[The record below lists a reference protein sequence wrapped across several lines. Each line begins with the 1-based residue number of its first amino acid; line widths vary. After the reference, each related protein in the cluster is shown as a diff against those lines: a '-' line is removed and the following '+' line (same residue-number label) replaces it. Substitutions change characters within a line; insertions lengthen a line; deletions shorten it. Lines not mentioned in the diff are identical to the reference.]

1 MSLPSIPQT
10 LNFFISYNYYLPT
23 LEPEKILVLE
33 TNNPHQIKIITNS
46 QKQPNLSLEF
56 QDVAS
61 GLIMKLK
68 NSQLR
73 DFLVEKILGD
83 RKQNIKSYVTNLE
96 IFEKSRPPRL
106 GAFYTSESLV
116 NKIISQIE
124 LKPNFKYL
132 DPAVG
137 TGNFIL
143 ILAKKLLTKFSF
155 DSVDEIL
162 NLIYGFDLDWEA
174 LEIAKIRFLLELDNF
189 FSIDISTYKNLN
201 FYQTDFTVKAAQGF
215 NFINNFHIIY
225 KDSKQVINI
234 KKELKF
240 DYILGNPPF
249 ITFYGR
255 RSKKL
260 PESHRKY
267 YLSNYVFIP
276 DTVKNGKLNLYMFF
290 IEHGLNL
297 LKTGGSL
304 IYLLDN
310 SIYETS
316 AYYLRK
322 WIIENFQIKSIQM
335 GLANFENVASGQTI
349 WHITNIYPE
358 KSVLVEDFSQH
369 KIQQINQ
376 DKWLQDIECRISIS
390 DSNSILDKLTQNQLL
405 IDYFPRKSIRTCC
418 MLLNL
423 TEKFLVTKEDYQ
435 RDKSGLIMPYLEG
448 GKSLSSLDKPFE
460 FCHYIKY
467 DYELQLRL
475 SEEIRVRLEKEGIKN
490 KKRIGLGQLE
500 IYRSPKIFIRQSSDR
515 LIAKFTNE
523 NFMANNS
530 LYVLTPIYSNF
541 QKKNW
546 ANILIYTE
554 RLLNSKL
561 YLYLAY
567 KMSIIRK
574 NPKQQPQIKVSDL
587 KRLPFWLDEKSLFF
601 EKVISIHPIDRNKI
615 NCLIYQKL
623 KFTNQE
629 ISEIESFSLL
639 V

>member
-1 MSLPSIPQT
+1 MTSNYPYQT
-10 LNFFISYNYYLPT
+10 
-23 LEPEKILVLE
+23 
-33 TNNPHQIKIITNS
+33 KIITNS
-46 QKQPNLSLEF
+46 QDKPYLTPEFKDVVSSLI
-56 QDVAS
+56 
-61 GLIMKLK
+61 LKLK

-73 DFLVEKILGD
+73 DFMIEKIIGD
-83 RKQNIKSYVTNLE
+83 SKQNIKSDVTNLE

-106 GAFYTSESLV
+106 GAFYTSEDLV
-116 NKIISQIE
+116 NQIISQIE
-124 LKPNFKYL
+124 IKPNYKYL
-132 DPAVG
+132 DPASG

-143 ILAKKLLTKFSF
+143 ILAKQLLTKFSF
-155 DSVDEIL
+155 DSVDAIL

-174 LEIAKIRFLLELDNF
+174 LEICKIRFLLELEQF
-189 FSIDISTYKNLN
+189 FNIDIYTYQNLN
-201 FYQTDFTVKAAQGF
+201 FYQTDFTVKASQGF
-215 NFINNFHIIY
+215 DLINDFNSIY
-225 KDSKQVINI
+225 KDSPPVINI

-240 DYILGNPPF
+240 DYIFGNPPF

-267 YLSNYVFIP
+267 YLSNYEFIP
-276 DTVKNGKLNLYMFF
+276 DSVKNGKLNLYMFF

-297 LKTGGSL
+297 LNTGGHL

-322 WIIENFQIKSIQM
+322 WIIENFQIQSIQM

-349 WHITNIYPE
+349 WQITNIFPE
-358 KSVLVEDFSQH
+358 KPVLIEDFYQH
-369 KIQQINQ
+369 KIQEINQ
-376 DKWLQDIECRISIS
+376 DKWLKDVECRISIS

-448 GKSLSSLDKPFE
+448 GKSLSSADKPFA
-460 FCHYIKY
+460 FSHYIKY

-541 QKKNW
+541 NKEQWEK
-546 ANILIYTE
+546 ILIYTE

-567 KMSIIRK
+567 QMNVIRR

-601 EKVISIHPIDRNKI
+601 EKLISINPMDRNKI
-615 NCLIYQKL
+615 DYLIYKEL

-629 ISEIESFSLL
+629 VSEIESFSLL

>member
-1 MSLPSIPQT
+1 MLEAN
-10 LNFFISYNYYLPT
+10 NFQ
-23 LEPEKILVLE
+23 
-33 TNNPHQIKIITNS
+33 QIKIITNN
-46 QKQPNLSLEF
+46 QELPNLSLEF
-56 QDVAS
+56 QDVAY
-61 GLIMKLK
+61 GLIIKLK
-68 NSQLR
+68 NN
-73 DFLVEKILGD
+73 
-83 RKQNIKSYVTNLE
+83 NIKEFLLDKFFLDRTRNLKSDVINLE
-96 IFEKSRPPRL
+96 IFAKSRSPRL
-106 GAFYTSESLV
+106 GAFYTSEDLV
-116 NKIISQIE
+116 NKIISRIE
-124 LKPNFKYL
+124 LQANFKYL

-155 DSVDEIL
+155 NSVDQIL
-162 NLIYGFDLDWEA
+162 NSIYGFDIDWEA
-174 LEIAKIRFLLELDNF
+174 LEICKIRFLLELQESFN
-189 FSIDISTYKNLN
+189 IDISTYQNLN
-201 FYQTDFTVKAAQGF
+201 FYQTDFTVKASKGF
-215 NFINNFHIIY
+215 DFINKFNSIY
-225 KDSKQVINI
+225 QDSPPVINI

-240 DYILGNPPF
+240 DYIIGNPPF

-267 YLSNYVFIP
+267 YLRNYEFIP
-276 DTVKNGKLNLYMFF
+276 DSVKNGKLNLYMFF

-297 LKTGGSL
+297 LKTGGNL

-322 WIIENFQIKSIQM
+322 WILENFQIKCMQM
-335 GLANFENVASGQTI
+335 GLADFENVASGQTI
-349 WHITNIYPE
+349 WHIMNIYPE
-358 KSVLVEDFSQH
+358 KPVLIEDISQNQ
-369 KIQQINQ
+369 IQHINQ
-376 DKWLQDIECRISIS
+376 DKWLKNVECKISIS
-390 DSNSILDKLTQNQLL
+390 HSNSILDKLTKNQLL
-405 IDYFPRKSIRTCC
+405 VDYFPKKSIRTCC

-423 TEKFLVTKEDYQ
+423 TEKFLVTKEDYK

-448 GKSLSSLDKPFE
+448 GKSLSSPDKPFA
-460 FCHYIKY
+460 FSHYIKY

-500 IYRSPKIFIRQSSDR
+500 IYRSPKIFIRQSSAR

-541 QKKNW
+541 RKENW
-546 ANILIYTE
+546 ENILIYTE

-567 KMSIIRK
+567 QMNIIRK

-601 EKVISIHPIDRNKI
+601 EKVISIHPIDINKI
-615 NCLIYQKL
+615 DCLIYQEL

-629 ISEIESFSLL
+629 ISDIESLSL
-639 V
+639 VV

>member
-1 MSLPSIPQT
+1 MTS
-10 LNFFISYNYYLPT
+10 NY
-23 LEPEKILVLE
+23 
-33 TNNPHQIKIITNS
+33 PHQTKIITNIQDKS
-46 QKQPNLSLEF
+46 YLTPEF
-56 QDVAS
+56 QDVVF

-73 DFLVEKILGD
+73 DFLVEKIIGD
-83 RKQNIKSYVTNLE
+83 SQENIKSDLINLE
-96 IFEKSRPPRL
+96 IFAKSRPPRL
-106 GAFYTSESLV
+106 GAFYTSENLV

-124 LKPNFKYL
+124 IQPNFKYL
-132 DPAVG
+132 DPAIG

-143 ILAKKLLTKFSF
+143 ILAKHLLTKFSF

-162 NLIYGFDLDWEA
+162 NLIYGFDLDGEA
-174 LEIAKIRFLLELDNF
+174 LEICKIRFLLELEQF
-189 FSIDISTYKNLN
+189 FNINVSTYQNLN

-215 NFINNFHIIY
+215 DFINDFHIIY
-225 KDSKQVINI
+225 KDSNQVINI

-240 DYILGNPPF
+240 DYVFGNPPF

-260 PESHRKY
+260 PESHRQY
-267 YLSNYVFIP
+267 YLSNYEFIP
-276 DTVKNGKLNLYMFF
+276 DSVKNGKLNLYMFF

-297 LKTGGSL
+297 LKTGGNL

-335 GLANFENVASGQTI
+335 GLANFKNVASGQTI
-349 WHITNIYPE
+349 WHITNISPE
-358 KSVLVEDFSQH
+358 KPVLIEDFSQH

-376 DKWLQDIECRISIS
+376 HKWLKDVECRISIS
-390 DSNSILDKLTQNQLL
+390 DSNSILHKLTQNQLL
-405 IDYFPRKSIRTCC
+405 IDYFPKKSIRTCC

-448 GKSLSSLDKPFE
+448 GKSLSSPDKPFA
-460 FCHYIKY
+460 FSHYIKY

-541 QKKNW
+541 RKEDW
-546 ANILIYTE
+546 ENILIYTE

-567 KMSIIRK
+567 QMNIIRK

-601 EKVISIHPIDRNKI
+601 EKVISINPIDRNNI
-615 NCLIYQKL
+615 NCLIYQEL

>member
-1 MSLPSIPQT
+1 MR
-10 LNFFISYNYYLPT
+10 
-23 LEPEKILVLE
+23 LE
-33 TNNPHQIKIITNS
+33 TNNPDDIKSITNS
-46 QKQPNLSLEF
+46 QNKLNLTPEF
-56 QDVAS
+56 QDVAY
-61 GLIMKLK
+61 GLIVNLK
-68 NSQLR
+68 NYHLR
-73 DFLVEKILGD
+73 DFLIEKILGD
-83 RKQNIKSYVTNLE
+83 RKENIKSDVTNLE

-106 GAFYTSESLV
+106 GVFYTSEGLV
-116 NKIISQIE
+116 KKIISQIE
-124 LKPNFKYL
+124 FQPNFKYL

-143 ILAKKLLTKFSF
+143 TLTRQLLTKFYF
-155 DSVDEIL
+155 NSVDEFL
-162 NLIYGFDLDWEA
+162 KSIYGFDIDWEA
-174 LEIAKIRFLLELDNF
+174 LEICKIRFLLELEQF
-189 FSIDISTYKNLN
+189 FSIDIYTYQNLN
-201 FYQTDFTVKAAQGF
+201 FYHTNFTVKASQGF
-215 NFINNFHIIY
+215 DFINDFNIIH
-225 KDSKQVINI
+225 KDSKPVINI

-240 DYILGNPPF
+240 DYIFGNPPF
-249 ITFYGR
+249 VTFYGR

-260 PESHRKY
+260 PESHREY
-267 YLSNYVFIP
+267 YLSNYEFIP
-276 DTVKNGKLNLYMFF
+276 DSVKNGKLNLYMFF
-290 IEHGLNL
+290 IEHGLNML
-297 LKTGGSL
+297 TKGGNL

-316 AYYLRK
+316 AYYIRK

-335 GLANFENVASGQTI
+335 GLADFENVASGQTI
-349 WHITNIYPE
+349 WHITNIYP
-358 KSVLVEDFSQH
+358 KQPVLVEDFSQN

-376 DKWLQDIECRISIS
+376 DKWLKDVECRISIS
-390 DSNSILDKLTQNQLL
+390 HLNSILDKLTQNQLL
-405 IDYFPRKSIRTCC
+405 VDYFPRKSIRTCC
-418 MLLNL
+418 MLLSL
-423 TEKFLVTKEDYQ
+423 TEKFLVTKEDYE

-448 GKSLSSLDKPFE
+448 GKSLSHPDKPFQ

-467 DYELQLRL
+467 DYQLQLRL

-541 QKKNW
+541 QKENW
-546 ANILIYTE
+546 ENILIYTE

-567 KMSIIRK
+567 QMNVIRK

-601 EKVISIHPIDRNKI
+601 EKIISLNPIDRNKI
-615 NCLIYQKL
+615 DSLIYKELKL
-623 KFTNQE
+623 TNQKV
-629 ISEIESFSLL
+629 SKIESFSLL